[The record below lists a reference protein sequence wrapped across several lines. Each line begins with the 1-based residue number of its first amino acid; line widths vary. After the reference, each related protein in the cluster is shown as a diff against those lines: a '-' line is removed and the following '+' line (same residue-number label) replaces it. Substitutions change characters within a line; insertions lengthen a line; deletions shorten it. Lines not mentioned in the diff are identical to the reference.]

1 MPEQSPQRFITT
13 HDASGASVF
22 DASIPTTVPDAEY
35 PGGLSIFKPNM
46 QPKAFPHPSAQTPI
60 SKSTATASPTQEGS
74 LLTTSHMHRT
84 LNVDTGMVIEG
95 SLELLLDSG
104 ESRVLR
110 KGDVF
115 VQRATMH
122 RLKNMSSTEPVTMVV
137 FIQPCALLEA
147 KDLTAASSMSSM
159 ASAAAADKA
168 GAPKKV

>member
-74 LLTTSHMHRT
+74 LLTT
-84 LNVDTGMVIEG
+84 
-95 SLELLLDSG
+95 
-104 ESRVLR
+104 
-110 KGDVF
+110 
-115 VQRATMH
+115 
-122 RLKNMSSTEPVTMVV
+122 
-137 FIQPCALLEA
+137 PCALLEA
-147 KDLTAASSMSSM
+147 RDLTAASSMSSM

-168 GAPKKV
+168 GAPKKA

>member
-74 LLTTSHMHRT
+74 LLTT
-84 LNVDTGMVIEG
+84 G

-147 KDLTAASSMSSM
+147 RDLTAASSMSSM

-168 GAPKKV
+168 GAPKKA